1 MFWVFKNGECMDS
14 YEQLQ
19 IPLVT
24 AELALDCNVITTVL
38 KLIEL
43 RVLVMFK
50 EQIRYLILD

>member
-1 MFWVFKNGECMDS
+1 MFWVFQNGECMDN
-14 YEQLQ
+14 YEQPQ
-19 IPLVT
+19 IPSVT

-38 KLIEL
+38 RLTEL